1 MAAPIQSIPIT
12 KHSYYFNAQLLLLP
26 LVYINRQRQRT
37 RLNVSLSWPFVNT
50 ATTADRSCEPPT
62 NAFKYERYLLEE
74 QYELERFFFLLLAMK
89 VIRICIAVQGDKY
102 WKPREALAAT
112 TLFAVYMKSLLSV
125 RLFLGSLHFIFIF
138 FQFLDFSP

>member
-50 ATTADRSCEPPT
+50 ADRSCEPPT
-62 NAFKYERYLLEE
+62 NAFKYERHLLEE
-74 QYELERFFFLLLAMK
+74 QYELERFSFLLQAMK
-89 VIRICIAVQGDKY
+89 VIRICIAVPEDKY
-102 WKPREALAAT
+102 WRPREALAAT